1 MNWEIILSIVT
12 IVLSVVAIC
21 ISIQQTR
28 LSNKQSLFDR
38 RLSLYM
44 LVDEIM
50 TLYGQHS
57 NLLKNEKEF
66 TYVSYHF
73 VLLVNSSTLEEC
85 SKVIDNPIEG
95 EGKKF
100 FLKKREELYQKA
112 KELEFVWKED
122 NVSVLSNFIRAYVN
136 LLSGLY
142 QQQIIINGY
151 KPKSTDDD
159 DLDLEKFKKECCLWA
174 KKNGLYSTVK
184 MIDELYNKIK
194 DKKILEEFAK
204 EIKL

>member
-1 MNWEIILSIVT
+1 MFWEIILSIVT
-12 IVLSVVAIC
+12 IFLSVVAIC

-44 LVDEIM
+44 LVDELM
-50 TLYGQHS
+50 ALYEQYS
-57 NLLKNEKEF
+57 NLLKKEIDF
-66 TYVSYHF
+66 TYVSYYF
-73 VLLVNSSTLEEC
+73 AGLVNSSDLEGC
-85 SKVIDNPIEG
+85 TKVMENPIEG

-100 FLKKREELYQKA
+100 FFRKKEELYQKA
-112 KELEFVWKED
+112 MEIEFLWRKKEA
-122 NVSVLSNFIRAYVN
+122 SILSDFIREYTN
-136 LLSGLY
+136 LLYELY
-142 QQQIIINGY
+142 MQQIIINGY
-151 KPKSTDDD
+151 KPKSTDD

-184 MIDELYNKIK
+184 MIDELYNQIK